1 MSAEMPLNQL
11 GEGAYCSRD
20 NATLYWVDIAG
31 QTVHPY
37 LLPDKV
43 HSSWRLSKEVSFA
56 FPPQDGRLLVGLIDG
71 VYEYDPESGE
81 EIPIALLDLP
91 SGHRLNDGKLDPT
104 GRLWVGT
111 INTADEP
118 SETAALY
125 VLRDDQLVEVE
136 GGYANA
142 NGNAWSPDGTVMY
155 HADISR
161 GTWAY
166 DYDVETGMPSNKRVF
181 VRHEDWNPD
190 GLCIDPEGNLL
201 VAVFGG
207 ACMETYSNRAEHVAA
222 MFRRQERK
230 DVVADQEAGDVG
242 TQGSD
247 LAANIAAEHK
257 GRSFFFVTTG
267 YLPSRI
273 LAPTGLTLA
282 ANTLMTTSS
291 AAGVGPIDFLDCHDF
306 RTAETMDTDCLH
318 NRSPLSSRIGFE
330 TNRQAICWFI
340 CRRIAWR

>member
-1 MSAEMPLNQL
+1 MSADILDADLPLSQL
-11 GEGAYCSRD
+11 GEGAYWSKE

-31 QTVHPY
+31 QTVHAY
-37 LLPDKV
+37 HLPDKV

-56 FPPQDGRLLVGLIDG
+56 FPRQDGRLLVGLSDG
-71 VYEYDPESGE
+71 VYGYDPESGK

-142 NGNAWSPDGTVMY
+142 NGKAWSPDGTVMY
-155 HADISR
+155 HADTSR
-161 GTWAY
+161 GTIWAY
-166 DYDVETGMPSNKRVF
+166 DYDIETGTPSNKRVF

-190 GLCIDPEGNLL
+190 GLYIDPEGNLL

-207 ACMETYSNRAEHVAA
+207 ARIETYSHRAEHLRDIELPVPN
-222 MFRRQERK
+222 
-230 DVVADQEAGDVG
+230 V
-242 TQGSD
+242 TSCD
-247 LAANIAAEHK
+247 LAED
-257 GRSFFFVTTG
+257 GTLFVTTG
-267 YLPSRI
+267 LD
-273 LAPTGLTLA
+273 G
-282 ANTLMTTSS
+282 MSS
-291 AAGVGPIDFLDCHDF
+291 EARA
-306 RTAETMDTDCLH
+306 TA
-318 NRSPLSSRIGFE
+318 PLSGATFKFNTTEDRSMF
-330 TNRQAICWFI
+330 NSP
-340 CRRIAWR
+340 